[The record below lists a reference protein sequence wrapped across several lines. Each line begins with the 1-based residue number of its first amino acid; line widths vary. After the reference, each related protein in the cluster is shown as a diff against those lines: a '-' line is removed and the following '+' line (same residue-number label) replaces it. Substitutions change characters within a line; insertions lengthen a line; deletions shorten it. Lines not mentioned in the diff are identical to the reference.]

1 MKREQLLR
9 QLRKLA
15 RKEGKFFEIIANRGK
30 GSHIRVTLGDKT
42 TTIKDGELT
51 RTYVSIV
58 LRQLGI
64 E

>member
-1 MKREQLLR
+1 MKREQLLQ

-15 RKEGKFFEIIANRGK
+15 RKEGKLFGIMTNRGK
-30 GSHIRVTLGDKT
+30 GSHIRVTFGDRT

-51 RTYVSIV
+51 PKYVSIV
-58 LRQLGI
+58 LGQLGI